1 MTREEQIKQAA
12 KDYAAD
18 NPDQVQ
24 ALIEQVGFEMGAGW
38 ADSNPSEDT
47 IMQIVE
53 AYKLWVQEF
62 YSMPLTEFVVKWLK
76 RND

>member
-1 MTREEQIKQAA
+1 MENRAKQS
-12 KDYAAD
+12 DEMLD
-18 NPDQVQ
+18 NECSVEI
-24 ALIEQVGFEMGAGW
+24 ANAFIRGAQW
-38 ADSNPSEDT
+38 ADANPSEDT

-76 RND
+76 RNEQ

>member
-1 MTREEQIKQAA
+1 MKREKQIEERAQHERSVSQANA
-12 KDYAAD
+12 Y
-18 NPDQVQ
+18 VR
-24 ALIEQVGFEMGAGW
+24 GAQW

-53 AYKLWVQEF
+53 AYKLWVQDF
-62 YSMPLTEFVVKWLK
+62 CTMPLTEFVVRWIK

>member
-1 MTREEQIKQAA
+1 MENRAKQIEEMLNNECSVEIANA
-12 KDYAAD
+12 F
-18 NPDQVQ
+18 
-24 ALIEQVGFEMGAGW
+24 IRGAQW

-47 IMQIVE
+47 IMGIVE

-62 YSMPLTEFVVKWLK
+62 YTMPLTEFVVKWLK